1 MAQISGLLAGLT
13 QGHLFIGPDQV
24 PGEQEDPAAEGHML
38 RFNVIESDMGL
49 VQFGPQRLGR
59 LGTHMGP
66 PHRQEVLVGL
76 LFGDEHDI
84 TVPGA
89 GVDPLPRQCQ
99 PIERLLEGR
108 ELAMGDPIEPQ
119 PLAAE
124 VRQFGQPEVP
134 PRGQFGEMVAQDKNS
149 VLGSPLAGAVLQCLR
164 HHGIEPERGIHLQ
177 RVAALAHIHQ
187 VAQGFAGL
195 NGRLGR
201 GEISRGRRWSQIN
214 QMQTSKGLQ
223 SFQHHLLLGRK
234 TEDRNLGQGNDRHGV
249 WRSFLRLAI
258 LELTTPARSASA
270 R

>member
-134 PRGQFGEMVAQDKNS
+134 H
-149 VLGSPLAGAVLQCLR
+149 GA
-164 HHGIEPERGIHLQ
+164 
-177 RVAALAHIHQ
+177 
-187 VAQGFAGL
+187 
-195 NGRLGR
+195 
-201 GEISRGRRWSQIN
+201 S
-214 QMQTSKGLQ
+214 
-223 SFQHHLLLGRK
+223 
-234 TEDRNLGQGNDRHGV
+234 
-249 WRSFLRLAI
+249 
-258 LELTTPARSASA
+258 SA
-270 R
+270 RWWRRTRILSSAARLRERFSSAFATTASSRNVESTFNG